1 MTKDHRLMIRFEQ
14 ETLTRVQAR
23 NDNISQGTREAL
35 ARYYRLLETELPRL
49 QEIFTG
55 NEISLLASFPFSTWG
70 NIAKD
75 HYEKWGCTK
84 VELLKTTLEAKLLSL
99 NHGQNLALI
108 DAIERYWKAKSHSA
122 AVNPADALK
131 L

>member
-75 HYEKWGCTK
+75 HYEKWDCK
-84 VELLKTTLEAKLLSL
+84 QDELEAKLLSL
-99 NHGQNLALI
+99 NHGQDLALV
-108 DAIERYWKAKSHSA
+108 DAIERYHKAASHSA